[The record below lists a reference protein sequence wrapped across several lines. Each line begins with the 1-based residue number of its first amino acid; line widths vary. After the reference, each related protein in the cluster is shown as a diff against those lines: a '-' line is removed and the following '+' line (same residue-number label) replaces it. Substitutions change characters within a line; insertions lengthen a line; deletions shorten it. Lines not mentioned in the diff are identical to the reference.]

1 MFGAMPSL
9 GFFLRHMRN
18 VEMSHVEL
26 ATIAPDARPAFYLE
40 DVSRADFFSITAP
53 RTAGGNFALNG
64 VKDLR
69 IGWSRAAADT
79 VLDAAD
85 SKTV

>member
-1 MFGAMPSL
+1 MISGKSARAKAAWKRWTAD
-9 GFFLRHMRN
+9 GT
-18 VEMSHVEL
+18 L
-26 ATIAPDARPAFYLE
+26 ARDARPAFYLE